1 MLARAALI
9 SAAIA
14 CVVGSAS
21 IHGAASA
28 TSDSGQI
35 VFVTNRAHN
44 LWRYAVYSI
53 APDGKRHRRVGLG
66 VPTTAGS
73 NPFLTPDGRT
83 ILLSQDV
90 VRTAG
95 VSGRGLRVVV
105 PEEIYVA
112 NVSISP
118 NGRRLAFTGTE
129 DRTCD
134 YFCQYSVYTI
144 DLDGR
149 RLRRVGPGRDPSWAP
164 DSRALVYSSQG
175 SVPELFVR
183 TARGATKK
191 IGVGSRP
198 LWAPRGT
205 RIAYSPREGAPYC
218 FVDSDGSNKRCV
230 GGRPAG
236 GGAWSP
242 DGTRFAYSSRGLV
255 LARANGRVIRRLTRQ
270 NQDEIVAWSPDS
282 KALAFVRVN
291 WDEEHYRSEIRVQ
304 PVDRVRRSKLIRNEP
319 SGVVIE
325 DAVWHPGRIVY
336 IAPMQAS
343 DLELAVMRP
352 GSRGV
357 RILTR
362 NDLDEREPDWSPD
375 RRTIVFVQEW
385 TAYPFGGSNL
395 RLVQADGTRNRVLT
409 SRGYYS
415 DRLPSW
421 SPDGRTIA
429 FLRNRHDAP
438 GASVVLR
445 DVRSGSLRIL
455 ATPARPIGRVSW
467 AADSREVVFGGVGP
481 FDRLGLYVV
490 KTDGSG
496 WRQIATGCSS
506 SNHPELSPQG
516 THIAFMGQCNDFG
529 HGFGVFLIR
538 IDGSGLRRLT
548 ETPPRPPGSW
558 SPDGTKLVFA
568 GAEDGVDPG
577 VNLNAVQ
584 VSDGTSTPI
593 TRSLSWNFEPAWS
606 R

>member
-1 MLARAALI
+1 VLARAALI

-21 IHGAASA
+21 IQGASA
-28 TSDSGQI
+28 TPASGQI

-66 VPTTAGS
+66 VPTTTGS
-73 NPFLTPDGRT
+73 DPLLTPDGRK
-83 ILLSQDV
+83 ILLSQNV
-90 VRTAG
+90 VRIAG

-112 NVSISP
+112 NGSISP
-118 NGRRLAFTGTE
+118 NGRRLAFTGTA

-134 YFCQYSVYTI
+134 YDCEYSVYMI

-149 RLRRVGPGRDPSWAP
+149 HLRRVGSGRDPSWAP
-164 DSRALVYSSQG
+164 DSRALVFSSQG
-175 SVPELFVR
+175 SAPELLVR
-183 TARGATKK
+183 TSRGAIKR

-218 FVDSDGSNKRCV
+218 FVDSDGSNKRCA
-230 GGRPAG
+230 GERPAG
-236 GGAWSP
+236 QGAWSP

-255 LARANGRVIRRLTRQ
+255 LARGNGRVIRRLTWQ
-270 NQDEIVAWSPDS
+270 GQDEIAAWSPDS
-282 KALAFVRVN
+282 KALAFVRIN
-291 WDEEHYRSEIRVQ
+291 WNDEEHPRSEIRVQ
-304 PVDRVRRSKLIRNEP
+304 PVDRVGRSRLIRTEP
-319 SGVVIE
+319 FGVVLK

-343 DLELAVMRP
+343 DLELALMKP

-385 TAYPFGGSNL
+385 KAYPFGGSNL
-395 RLVQADGTRNRVLT
+395 RLVQADGSRNRVLT
-409 SRGYYS
+409 SRGPYS

-429 FLRNRHDAP
+429 FLRDRHDAP

-445 DVRSGSLRIL
+445 DVRRGSMTVL
-455 ATPARPIGRVSW
+455 ATPARPQGRVSW
-467 AADSREVVFGGVGP
+467 APDSQEVVFGGLGS
-481 FDRLGLYVV
+481 FDAHGLYAVRV
-490 KTDGSG
+490 DGSG
-496 WRQIATGCSS
+496 WRRIATDCSS
-506 SNHPELSPQG
+506 SSSPELSPQG
-516 THIAFMGQCNDFG
+516 THIAFVGQCNGFG
-529 HGFGVFLIR
+529 YGFGVFLIQ

-548 ETPPRPPGSW
+548 ETPLRPPGSW

-568 GAEDGVDPG
+568 GAEQVDHG
-577 VNLNAVQ
+577 VNLSTVE